1 MHVAVP
7 QRPDV
12 DEGEAAAVPILERS
26 RPDGSTA
33 DVSFWTSRPVRE
45 VNRSHVNYV
54 AADTKRWEQ
63 AAAYHVDT
71 HPAVRA
77 FVKNAGLGFAIPYLL
92 DGQPHDFVPD
102 FIIRLEREDEE
113 YLILEP
119 RGFDPLAEI
128 KRAAALRWVA
138 AVNELGSYG
147 RWNFGMA
154 RELGDVV
161 GILERHRADGR

>member
-54 AADTKRWEQ
+54 AADTRK
-63 AAAYHVDT
+63 
-71 HPAVRA
+71 
-77 FVKNAGLGFAIPYLL
+77 
-92 DGQPHDFVPD
+92 DGS
-102 FIIRLEREDEE
+102 
-113 YLILEP
+113 
-119 RGFDPLAEI
+119 
-128 KRAAALRWVA
+128 KLRPTTWTPTRPCA
-138 AVNELGSYG
+138 HS
-147 RWNFGMA
+147 
-154 RELGDVV
+154 
-161 GILERHRADGR
+161 